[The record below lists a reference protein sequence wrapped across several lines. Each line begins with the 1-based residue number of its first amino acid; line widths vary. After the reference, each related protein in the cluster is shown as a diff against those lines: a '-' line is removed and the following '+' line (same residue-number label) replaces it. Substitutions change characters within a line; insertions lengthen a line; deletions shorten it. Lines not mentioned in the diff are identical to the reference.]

1 MYWIGAHDQKSVEKQ
16 RDSEQARPVLSALGS
31 RIILNIRL
39 AGGTERRSW
48 QRSARMGDELSQ
60 LDVRKLS
67 TGRANWTATHVDH
80 SVGGL
85 ATDTSSVITEKLA
98 RARRRDDESAAA
110 KQNTTPAGFAS
121 QFLPSV
127 RWRSDGLVR
136 TQTRD
141 DQWSASH
148 LVSRKNGGLGTRRR
162 IPALFLGWKSDF
174 DDTHDFAAPPTT
186 RRNNRADAFAKKDFH
201 QLLRLR
207 E

>member
-1 MYWIGAHDQKSVEKQ
+1 M
-16 RDSEQARPVLSALGS
+16 
-31 RIILNIRL
+31 
-39 AGGTERRSW
+39 
-48 QRSARMGDELSQ
+48 
-60 LDVRKLS
+60 RKLS

-80 SVGGL
+80 SVGVL
-85 ATDTSSVITEKLA
+85 ATDTSSVITERLA

-110 KQNTTPAGFAS
+110 TQNTTPAGFAS
-121 QFLPSV
+121 QFLLRV

-207 E
+207 ECETLAREKKGATVVAEAAISSGKLPRAKLHYSHRRRERDHSEER